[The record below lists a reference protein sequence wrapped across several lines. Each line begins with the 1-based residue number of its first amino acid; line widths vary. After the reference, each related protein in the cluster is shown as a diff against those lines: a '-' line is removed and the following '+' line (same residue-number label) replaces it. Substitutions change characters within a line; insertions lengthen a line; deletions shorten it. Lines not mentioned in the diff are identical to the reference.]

1 MQLSL
6 TLSPIKLAKRLTMGV
21 GFFTFT
27 SILIQIGRFGFNY
40 RKDWTAMFNVD
51 REMNLPTWFSA
62 FMLAFCAW
70 LLGAIASAKQAELEQ
85 QKNLTDPNDNSS
97 VKYRYFQ
104 QWKWLSIIFWLFA
117 IDEVATI
124 HEILIIPDIAKGL
137 NLPPFLRS
145 MWVIPGIILV
155 IVFLR
160 KYWKFWLHLPQKT
173 RDHFILAA
181 SLYIGGALF
190 MEMVGSVVAFYYHQ
204 QSLIYSLVAIVEEI
218 MEMMGV
224 IVFMYGLLV
233 YIREWQEKIN
243 LEIKIL
249 PQ

>member
-124 HEILIIPDIAKGL
+124 HKGL

>member
-1 MQLSL
+1 
-6 TLSPIKLAKRLTMGV
+6 
-21 GFFTFT
+21 
-27 SILIQIGRFGFNY
+27 
-40 RKDWTAMFNVD
+40 
-51 REMNLPTWFSA
+51 
-62 FMLAFCAW
+62 
-70 LLGAIASAKQAELEQ
+70 
-85 QKNLTDPNDNSS
+85 SS

-160 KYWKFWLHLPQKT
+160 KYWKFWLHLPRKT

>member
-1 MQLSL
+1 
-6 TLSPIKLAKRLTMGV
+6 
-21 GFFTFT
+21 
-27 SILIQIGRFGFNY
+27 
-40 RKDWTAMFNVD
+40 MFNVD